1 MTHLMNRPCLIR
13 RKTPG
18 TTTDEYGTPTT
29 ETVEVRTVCELQP
42 ATSTRR
48 DGEPSSHLDL
58 TDSDW
63 LLLLP
68 AGTEIDSPDQVE
80 VEGLTYEVS
89 TAPWSARN
97 PWTQEPSHVEVGLR
111 RTA

>member
-1 MTHLMNRPCLIR
+1 MNRSCLIR

-18 TTTDEYGTPTT
+18 STTDAYGNPVDTFTETTTT
-29 ETVEVRTVCELQP
+29 CEIQP
-42 ATSTRR
+42 ASSIRR
-48 DGEPSSHLDL
+48 DDERSQHLDL

-63 LLLLP
+63 LLILP
-68 AGTEIDSPDQVE
+68 AGTEIDPPDQVK

-89 TAPWSARN
+89 TAPWQARN
-97 PWTQEPSHVEVGLR
+97 PWTREPTHVEVGLR